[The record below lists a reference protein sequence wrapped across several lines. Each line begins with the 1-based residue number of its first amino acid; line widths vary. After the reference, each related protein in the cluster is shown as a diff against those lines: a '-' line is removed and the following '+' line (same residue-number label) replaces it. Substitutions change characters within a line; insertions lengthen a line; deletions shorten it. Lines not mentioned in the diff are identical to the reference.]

1 MDPFCLPRQV
11 INSQMNANGTCARN
25 VATTTKRA
33 HYMTLEK
40 VGLCQNSKKGIR
52 TSEWIKCLKNHDTA
66 KLIQEIL
73 GLKHGSFKRGKKK
86 EKEEEKILN

>member
-1 MDPFCLPRQV
+1 M
-11 INSQMNANGTCARN
+11 A
-25 VATTTKRA
+25 
-33 HYMTLEK
+33 LEK

-73 GLKHGSFKRGKKK
+73 GLKHRSFKRGKKGK
-86 EKEEEKILN
+86 RRRENT